1 MKFLENLVL
10 DTPYLF
16 LKKIPYAWIPV
27 VAFWSWPPIVPGLF
41 LAVIALGLV
50 MMLLQQRFWEA
61 KVLRENAVEGTAPRF
76 QPRMPLWMRLRNLA
90 LVLAGSALLGWL
102 LNGRLNL
109 TGVQWFLLASGFMFL
124 YKDALLFGAST
135 VYLVTPRGIAVRFV
149 PGHVDYRLFFPYNEI
164 NFISCVKDGEKLPE
178 RLNVLSP
185 VRSRRDGVLLMA
197 KRMDGFSSQLGHA
210 LLTPDHPEEFLKQ
223 VPATLVQDSHLI
235 R

>member
-27 VAFWSWPPIVPGLF
+27 VAFWSLSPVVSILF
-41 LAVIALGLV
+41 LAVILLGLA

-61 KVLRENAVEGTAPRF
+61 KVQRENQAEGSAYRV

-90 LVLAGSALLGWL
+90 LVLGGSALIGWL

-109 TGVQWFLLASGFMFL
+109 TGVQWFLLVAGLMIL
-124 YKDALLFGAST
+124 YKDALLFGASA
-135 VYLVTPRGIAVRFV
+135 VYLVTQRGIAARYV
-149 PGHVDYRLFFPYNEI
+149 PGHVDYRLFFPYLEI
-164 NFISCVKDGEKLPE
+164 NSISRVHAGDKLPE
-178 RLNVLSP
+178 RLTVLSP
-185 VRSRRDGVLLMA
+185 VRGQKEGVLLMA
-197 KRMDGFSSQLGHA
+197 KRADGFSSQIGHV
-210 LLTPDHPEEFLKQ
+210 LLTPDDPEEFLKQ
-223 VPATLVQDSHLI
+223 VPATLVHEQRLI